1 MKISCTQEN
10 LEQALAI
17 TSRVSTKHANLP
29 ILNNILI
36 KASEG
41 GIQFIS
47 TNLEIAVSC
56 LARGRVDQ
64 PGEYT
69 VPSKLFYDFVNLLPN
84 ERVDIDLHDDAL
96 AVSCGNAKT
105 SLKGIPS
112 TDFPLIPSIESGQV
126 FNVSVSDFQQS
137 IARVIFAAATNE
149 SRPELSGIS
158 LVFNHQQEGEGSLVI
173 AATDSYRLG
182 EVVTK
187 LSSGPR
193 EEMRVIVPQ
202 RSLGEVLRIIS
213 VFKDTA
219 DAPATL
225 TIQVSDSQVVFTYG
239 TATLISRMIE
249 GVYPDYRQIIP
260 SQTKTQIMIEKKGL
274 VNALKAASLFARS
287 GLFDVYLKVDPTT
300 GSVAFSGSDSSR
312 GKNEVTV
319 DAAILGDANA
329 ITLNYRFVIDGV
341 NALDTDLVRIELI
354 DAMNPCIIL
363 PGTDDIDRSYRYV
376 VMPIRQ

>member
-1 MKISCTQEN
+1 
-10 LEQALAI
+10 
-17 TSRVSTKHANLP
+17 
-29 ILNNILI
+29 
-36 KASEG
+36 
-41 GIQFIS
+41 
-47 TNLEIAVSC
+47 
-56 LARGRVDQ
+56 
-64 PGEYT
+64 
-69 VPSKLFYDFVNLLPN
+69 
-84 ERVDIDLHDDAL
+84 
-96 AVSCGNAKT
+96 
-105 SLKGIPS
+105 
-112 TDFPLIPSIESGQV
+112 
-126 FNVSVSDFQQS
+126 
-137 IARVIFAAATNE
+137 
-149 SRPELSGIS
+149 
-158 LVFNHQQEGEGSLVI
+158 LVFNHPQEGEGSLVI

-193 EEMRVIVPQ
+193 EEIRVIVPQ

-319 DAAILGDANA
+319 DAAILGEANT